1 MVKKPLEHHE
11 ALLDATESVVAQRGV
26 SSLTLDAVARNAGI
40 SKGGLLHHFP
50 TKECLI
56 DALIDR
62 TVGRWR
68 QSLEEAIEAEDP
80 GPGRT
85 ARALVKLCLAD
96 VSTCARPCRNS
107 SAAMLA
113 VLMQPGDRRTRLHQF
128 YEELTCAVRGEGL
141 SSGLGDV
148 VLACVDGLW
157 LHWTTGLVP
166 TGATDIDRLRECLH
180 QMLRRVRSETENG
193 SEDSTVC
200 HPVETSS

>member
-1 MVKKPLEHHE
+1 MAKKPLEHHE
-11 ALLDATESVVAQRGV
+11 ALLDATESVVAQRGAA
-26 SSLTLDAVARNAGI
+26 SLTLDAVATAAGV

-56 DALIDR
+56 DAVIDR

-68 QSLEEAIEAEDP
+68 QSLEEAIEAERP

-85 ARALVKLCLAD
+85 ARALVNLCLAD

-113 VLMQPGDRRTRLHQF
+113 VLMQQGERRTRLHQF
-128 YEELTCAVRGEGL
+128 YEELTRAVRGEEL

-166 TGATDIDRLRECLH
+166 TDAADIDRLRKCLH
-180 QMLRRVRSETENG
+180 QMLTQCRSEADNG
-193 SEDSTVC
+193 LEVSEVGL
-200 HPVETSS
+200 PVETPS